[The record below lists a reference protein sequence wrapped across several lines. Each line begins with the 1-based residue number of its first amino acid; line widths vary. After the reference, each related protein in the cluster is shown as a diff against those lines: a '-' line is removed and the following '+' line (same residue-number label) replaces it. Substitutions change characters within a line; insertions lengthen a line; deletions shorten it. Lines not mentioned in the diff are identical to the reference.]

1 MSDIKIFAFADEAS
15 ANIDEQIVAMKKNGL
30 DGLEIRNVDGTN
42 ISKITIEKAK
52 EVRKKMDDAGLITW
66 SMGSPIGKIDI
77 EKDDFAAHLDEL
89 KHTLELADILGAK
102 NLRMFSF
109 FIPKDKNPDDYRNEV
124 IDRLGKFV
132 ETAKGSGV
140 VLCHENEKGIY
151 GDTAE
156 RCLDILNAVPEL
168 SAIFDPANFIQCG
181 VDTKMAWE
189 MLGSKIKYLHIKD
202 ALADGHVVPAGEG
215 IGNIP
220 YIVEDFIKKGGNSF
234 TVEPHLTVFAAL
246 KNLEREGDEIKV
258 GLAKRFPTKP
268 DAFDFACQ
276 TFKKI
281 AEEAACK

>member
-1 MSDIKIFAFADEAS
+1 MKDIQIFAFADEAS

-109 FIPKDKNPDDYRNEV
+109 FMPKDKNPDDYRNEV

-140 VLCHENEKGIY
+140 ALCHENEKGIY
-151 GDTAE
+151 GDIAV
-156 RCLDILNAVPEL
+156 RCLDILKNVPEL
-168 SAIFDPANFIQCG
+168 VAVFDPANFVQCG
-181 VDTKMAWE
+181 QNTLEAWE
-189 MLGSKIKYLHIKD
+189 MLKDYVKYFHVKD
-202 ALADGHVVPAGEG
+202 AFYDGSVVPAGCGEG
-215 IGNIP
+215 NLKIIVP
-220 YIVEDFIKKGGNSF
+220 DYIKYGGFRF
-234 TVEPHLTVFAAL
+234 TMEPHLAVFDGL
-246 KNLEREGDEIKV
+246 SNLEQEGNESL
-258 GLAKRFPTKP
+258 LATRYTFKSNEEAFDAAC
-268 DAFDFACQ
+268 DAFKALL
-276 TFKKI
+276 
-281 AEEAACK
+281 